1 MKSKQQLMS
10 KHQEQEIKQETKT
23 KTKSKSKLPLEI
35 NLDQIF
41 NPHPE
46 LVRTW
51 KESGVQDQYFSF
63 EDNPECNNEKRIFL
77 YANASKPKAE
87 IRHKITSIYRKKE
100 GEKEYCFFNEHLIT
114 HDIFHNPLDHTRTL
128 GRYQLPH
135 IVPILG
141 YNPNSTPDV
150 NNPAELGPQA
160 MGAQIE
166 SVETVYEW
174 EWEKIKPQLQEWYK
188 KGIIND
194 NTALHV
200 WVGTKKYTV
209 NSWDEFINLR
219 IQDLVLLGR
228 VGFDAT
234 GLFDSRD
241 KSTIDSILAI
251 AREKG
256 KEQLVKRLQS

>member
-1 MKSKQQLMS
+1 M
-10 KHQEQEIKQETKT
+10 
-23 KTKSKSKLPLEI
+23 
-35 NLDQIF
+35 
-41 NPHPE
+41 
-46 LVRTW
+46 
-51 KESGVQDQYFSF
+51 
-63 EDNPECNNEKRIFL
+63 
-77 YANASKPKAE
+77 
-87 IRHKITSIYRKKE
+87 

-114 HDIFHNPLDHTRTL
+114 HDIFHNPLDHTRTV
-128 GRYQLPH
+128 GRFQKPH

-141 YNPNSTPDV
+141 YNPNATPDP

-188 KGIIND
+188 KGIIDD
-194 NTALHV
+194 NTHLV
-200 WVGTKKYTV
+200 SWVGTKKYTV

-234 GLFDSRD
+234 GLFDPKD